1 MTKKQTM
8 SLDEALQ
15 VILATDGDNPLR
27 QMLEWMVQQALEHEM
42 NGHLG
47 ADRYE
52 RSDERLGYRNGHKPR
67 VFTTAV
73 GDLELLTPQDRDG
86 TFSTA
91 LFERYQRSDK
101 ALALSLME
109 MYVQGVSTRKVASIT
124 ETLCGRSFSS
134 QQVSKLAAELDEI
147 LEAWRTR
154 RLDGEAYP
162 YLFADATYQKVRENG
177 RVVSKG
183 MLIVMGINTLGRR
196 EILSVG
202 IADTENTTTWS
213 DTFRDLKRKGLSG
226 VLLVTSDHHE
236 GIKAA
241 VARYFQGAS
250 WQRCQFHFMQNILPL
265 CPKRERKALHTAL
278 RAAFDSEDLD
288 SANRL
293 TNEIIIRWA
302 ETNPAL
308 ADRIEEGMVDALACF
323 YFPPSHR
330 KKIRTSNMLE
340 WLNGQLRKRTRVVR
354 IFPNE
359 ASCMRLMTALAMEQ
373 SEEWETSPRRYMDID
388 KLEDWVMD
396 NNMHVPWLEG
406 PGVWPFDEPAPAP
419 DEEPAK
425 A

>member
-1 MTKKQTM
+1 MAKKQSMT
-8 SLDEALQ
+8 LEQALQ
-15 VILATDGDNPLR
+15 VILAADGDNPLR
-27 QMLEWMVQQALEHEM
+27 QMLEAAVQGALELEM

-52 RSDERLGYRNGHKPR
+52 RCGARLGYRNGHRPR
-67 VFTTAV
+67 VFTAAV
-73 GDLELLTPQDRDG
+73 GDLNLLIPQDRDG

-101 ALALSLME
+101 ALALAMME
-109 MYVQGVSTRKVASIT
+109 MYLQGVSTRKVASIT
-124 ETLCGRSFSS
+124 ETLCGRTFSS
-134 QQVSKLAAELDEI
+134 QLVSKLTAELDQI
-147 LEAWRTR
+147 LTGWRTR

-183 MLIVMGINTLGRR
+183 MLLVMGINTLGRR

-202 IADTENTTTWS
+202 IADTENAVTWS
-213 DTFRDLKRKGLSG
+213 DTFRDLKERGLTG

-241 VARYFQGAS
+241 VSRYFQGAS
-250 WQRCQFHFMQNILPL
+250 WQRCQFHFMQNVLPL

-288 SANRL
+288 GANRL

-302 ETNPAL
+302 ETKPAL

-323 YFPPSHR
+323 HFPPSHR

-388 KLEDWVMD
+388 KLEDWVIE
-396 NNMHVPWLEG
+396 NNMQVPWLEG

-419 DEEPAK
+419 DGEPAK

>member
-1 MTKKQTM
+1 MAKKQSM
-8 SLDEALQ
+8 PLDEALQ

-42 NGHLG
+42 GEHLG

-52 RSDERLGYRNGHKPR
+52 RSSERLGYRNGHKPR

-73 GDLELLTPQDRDG
+73 GDLNLLIPQDRDG

-101 ALALSLME
+101 ALTLAMME
-109 MYVQGVSTRKVASIT
+109 MYLQGVSTRKVAAIT
-124 ETLCGRSFSS
+124 ETLCGRTFSS
-134 QQVSKLAAELDEI
+134 QLVSKLTAELDEV
-147 LEAWRTR
+147 LTAWRTR
-154 RLDGEAYP
+154 RLDGESYP
-162 YLFADATYQKVRENG
+162 YLFADATYQKVRDSG

-183 MLIVMGINTLGRR
+183 MLLVMGINTLGRR

-202 IADTENTTTWS
+202 IADTENATTWS
-213 DTFRDLKRKGLSG
+213 DTFRDLKERGLTG

-241 VARYFQGAS
+241 VSRYFQGAT
-250 WQRCQFHFMQNILPL
+250 WQRCQFHFMQNVLPL
-265 CPKRERKALHTAL
+265 CPKRERKALRSAL
-278 RAAFDSEDLD
+278 RAAFDSEDLEG
-288 SANRL
+288 ANRL
-293 TNEIIIRWA
+293 TNEIIIRWQK
-302 ETNPAL
+302 TKPAL

-323 YFPPSHR
+323 YFPSSHR

-340 WLNGQLRKRTRVVR
+340 WLNGELRKRTRVVR

-359 ASCMRLMTALAMEQ
+359 ASALRLITALAMER
-373 SEEWETSPRRYMDID
+373 SEDWETSPRRYMDID
-388 KLEDWVMD
+388 KLEDWVIE
-396 NNMHVPWLEG
+396 NNMRVPWLEG

-419 DEEPAK
+419 DGEPLK